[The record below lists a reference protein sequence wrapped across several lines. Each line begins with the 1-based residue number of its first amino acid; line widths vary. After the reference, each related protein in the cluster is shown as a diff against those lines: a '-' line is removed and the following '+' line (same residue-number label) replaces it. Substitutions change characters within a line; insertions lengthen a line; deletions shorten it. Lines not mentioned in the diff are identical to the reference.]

1 MIHWYKLVMRNTQRQ
16 RLRSLLTILGIVIA
30 ILAFGVLQTIVDA
43 WYAGVDGAVPSRLI
57 VRNAISFTAPLPV
70 THYERIRSVNGV
82 REASHVNWF
91 GGIYKD
97 SKNFFPQFAIQA
109 PSYLN
114 IYSEILISEQERLGF
129 LNDRRGA
136 IVGRKLADRY
146 GFKIGDVIPLRGTI
160 FPGNWEFVVRGIFE
174 GRDPKTDTAQLL
186 FHWEYLNEN
195 LRSRSKTQADQIGF
209 VVVDAIHINKVD
221 SLGLEIDALFKNS
234 FAETLTETERAF
246 QIGFV
251 KQTEAILL
259 SIRIVSFVVIFII
272 LAVMANTMAM
282 TASERTKEYAT
293 LKALGFGPVYIA
305 RLILGES
312 VVLALIGG
320 SLAIALTG
328 PVAKQ
333 LASFSSTLF
342 PTLVVSANTIFM
354 QFFSALLVGIMAA
367 LAPIRM
373 AFKVRIVDGL
383 RSVN

>member
-1 MIHWYKLVMRNTQRQ
+1 MIHWYKLVMRNIQRQ
-16 RLRSLLTILGIVIA
+16 QLRSSLTILGIVIA

-70 THYERIRSVNGV
+70 THYERIRTVNGV

-109 PSYLN
+109 QSYLN
-114 IYSEILISEQERLGF
+114 IYSEILLSEQERLGF

-146 GFKIGDVIPLRGTI
+146 GFKIGDVVPLRGTI

-209 VVVDAIHINKVD
+209 VVVDATHINKVD

>member
-1 MIHWYKLVMRNTQRQ
+1 MIQWYKLVLRNTMRQ
-16 RLRSLLTILGIVIA
+16 RLRSLLTILGLVVA
-30 ILAFGVLQTIVDA
+30 ILAFGVLQTIVEA

-70 THYERIRSVNGV
+70 THYERIRMVEGV
-82 REASHVNWF
+82 RNATHINWF

-109 PSYLN
+109 PSYLH
-114 IYSEILISEQERLGF
+114 IYSEILISEQERSGF
-129 LNDRRGA
+129 LNDKRGA

-160 FPGNWEFVVRGIFE
+160 FPGNWEFVIRGIFD
-174 GRDPKTDTAQLL
+174 GREPKTDTSQLF
-186 FHWEYLNEN
+186 FHWDYLNEN
-195 LRSRSKTQADQIGF
+195 LKSRSKTQADQVGF
-209 VVVDAIHINKVD
+209 VVIDATHVNQVD

-234 FAETLTETERAF
+234 FAETLTETERTF

-272 LAVMANTMAM
+272 LAVMANTMTM
-282 TASERTKEYAT
+282 TAGERMKEYAT
-293 LKALGFGPVYIA
+293 LKALGFGPGYIA

-320 SLAIALTG
+320 ALAIALTE

-333 LASFSSTLF
+333 LASLSATLF
-342 PTLVVSANTIFM
+342 PTLMVSTNTIFM
-354 QFFSALLVGIMAA
+354 QIFAALVVGTIAA
-367 LAPIRM
+367 LAPIRL
-373 AFKVRIVDGL
+373 ASKVRIVDGL
-383 RSVN
+383 RSVT

>member
-43 WYAGVDGAVPSRLI
+43 WYTGVDGAVPSRLI

-109 PSYLN
+109 QSYFN

-195 LRSRSKTQADQIGF
+195 LRSRSKMQADQIGF

-354 QFFSALLVGIMAA
+354 QFFSALLVGIIAA